1 MKVLVAY
8 ATVTGNTEIIAR
20 AIASAI
26 PGADLK
32 KLPADVNPQDYDFIF
47 AGFWCDKGT
56 PDEVWQA
63 FQKDAKAR
71 PIAYFGTMGGD
82 PNSERG
88 QAWVNKVAGLSRAR
102 TSRVFVFGR
111 ARSIRRS
118 WLLWRR
124 CPEPNR

>member
-8 ATVTGNTEIIAR
+8 ATVTGNTEIIAH

-63 FQKDAKAR
+63 FQKEAKAK
-71 PIAYFGTMGGD
+71 PIAYFGTMG
-82 PNSERG
+82 
-88 QAWVNKVAGLSRAR
+88 
-102 TSRVFVFGR
+102 TSRVFAFGR

-124 CPEPNR
+124 CPEQNR

>member
-47 AGFWCDKGT
+47 AGFWCD
-56 PDEVWQA
+56 
-63 FQKDAKAR
+63 
-71 PIAYFGTMGGD
+71 
-82 PNSERG
+82 
-88 QAWVNKVAGLSRAR
+88 
-102 TSRVFVFGR
+102 
-111 ARSIRRS
+111 
-118 WLLWRR
+118 
-124 CPEPNR
+124 

>member
-63 FQKDAKAR
+63 FQKEAKAK

-82 PNSERG
+82 PNSESIKLP
-88 QAWVNKVAGLSRAR
+88 VFSRAR
-102 TSRVFVFGR
+102 TSRVFAFGR

-124 CPEPNR
+124 CPEQNR